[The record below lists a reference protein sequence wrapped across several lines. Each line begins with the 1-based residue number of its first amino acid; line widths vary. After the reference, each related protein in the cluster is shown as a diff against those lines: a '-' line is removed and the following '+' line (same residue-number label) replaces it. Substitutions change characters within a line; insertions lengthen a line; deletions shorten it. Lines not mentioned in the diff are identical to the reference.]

1 MKKILKL
8 NVILL
13 IGMIVLLPACNDA
26 KYDVISS
33 QVYLSNVGVDWAEKI
48 MIDESG
54 TTVLIQVRTDKKVSS
69 DTKVSI
75 EVSQKALDNYNR
87 VNSTSYEVLPSEF
100 YTLESNSATIP
111 SNSANAMPIGIDL
124 KALTPDLNKTGV
136 TYAVPVSIVSVDNS
150 DLSILES
157 QASYIYV
164 ITPTPYADVPVL
176 TRQRGVKMTLKDN
189 APITVED
196 FTVEFLVKIDN
207 LALSRNNQ
215 ILFNAADYA
224 PNAGPEGTG
233 TGDEIF
239 TRFAADGA
247 AGFFDKFQIKNQ
259 GQSYDA
265 NFSFQNNIWYHIACV
280 NDNTAGTMSIY
291 VNGVLDV
298 RLSNAKNSTTVNSS
312 SPRGFRFCGES
323 DNDSYMRSNVQASE
337 VRFWSVARTEAQIRN
352 NMYGIAPDSNG
363 LIAYWKMNEGTGNT
377 LADATGNGHN
387 AAIFGTAQWNL
398 DQKMEVGR

>member
-1 MKKILKL
+1 MKKILNL
-8 NVILL
+8 NMILL
-13 IGMIVLLPACNDA
+13 IGLVILLQACNDA
-26 KYDVISS
+26 KYDVVSS

-48 MIDESG
+48 MIDDAGS
-54 TTVLIQVRTDKKVSS
+54 TVLIQVRTDKKVST
-69 DTKVSI
+69 DTKVSVAI
-75 EVSQKALDNYNR
+75 SQAALDKYNK
-87 VNSTSYEVLPSEF
+87 VNATSYEVLPAAF
-100 YTLESNSATIP
+100 FTLDSDFVTIP
-111 SNSANAMPIGIDL
+111 SNNANAMPIGISL
-124 KALTPDLNKTGV
+124 KPLTPDLNKTGV

-176 TRQRGVKMTLKDN
+176 TRQRGVKMALKDN

-207 LALSRNNQ
+207 LAASRNNQ

-224 PNAGPEGTG
+224 PGAGG

-247 AGFFDKFQIKNQ
+247 VGFFDKFQIKNQ

-265 NFSFQNNIWYHIACV
+265 KTSFQNNIWYHIACV
-280 NDNTAGTMSIY
+280 NDNGAGTMSIY
-291 VNGVLDV
+291 VNGVLDS
-298 RLSNAKNSTTVNSS
+298 RFSNAKASTTVDST

-352 NMYGIAPDSNG
+352 NMYGIAPDTNG
-363 LIAYWKMNEGTGNT
+363 LIAYWKMNEGSGNT

-398 DQKMEVGR
+398 DQKMEVGK